1 MPDSSI
7 PETGDKKPV
16 LVEFDGA
23 NPIKYLNI
31 KCYPKDGIKP
41 PPSTGGTGGG
51 SDIIKPSGVCATVR
65 LNGRKQIR
73 IESDT
78 EVTVTVLRNT
88 GRYHTYITGQL

>member
-31 KCYPKDGIKP
+31 KFLIMYQKKIK
-41 PPSTGGTGGG
+41 
-51 SDIIKPSGVCATVR
+51 I
-65 LNGRKQIR
+65 
-73 IESDT
+73 
-78 EVTVTVLRNT
+78 
-88 GRYHTYITGQL
+88 

>member
-41 PPSTGGTGGG
+41 PLLPTNEKSPQCQSYHQDNRMTA
-51 SDIIKPSGVCATVR
+51 PFP
-65 LNGRKQIR
+65 
-73 IESDT
+73 
-78 EVTVTVLRNT
+78 LRYLADN
-88 GRYHTYITGQL
+88 L